1 MRSAW
6 ILILLIALGAPVPG
20 LAGGIWLYDLG
31 APSMGRA
38 GAGSAA
44 SAEDAATGFANPA
57 GMTLLDDSGLVVGV
71 TGLFVSSKVRP
82 GPETTESGDGQTAK
96 LFGR

>member
-1 MRSAW
+1 LARLS
-6 ILILLIALGAPVPG
+6 LG
-20 LAGGIWLYDLG
+20 W
-31 APSMGRA
+31 R
-38 GAGSAA
+38 AA
-44 SAEDAATGFANPA
+44 SDFTTWVCRPWGAQEPVAPPAPRTRRPPFANPA